1 MTRARHARRAPG
13 LAAVVGAVVAANVR
27 RLVRDPIGMAFVFVV
42 PFVLILVV
50 GVTVP
55 DADAPRPLGY
65 VAGAGVPAA
74 LEARLREDPKLRT
87 VAYPDVDA
95 LAGAV
100 RRGHVA
106 AGASTALDPAG
117 ALEVVWWTDPG
128 RAPDPALRAAVVV
141 AVAEASGPTASTPPM
156 AVAER
161 TIGGAGAPVTGGFAR
176 AAPAYLI
183 LFVFLNTLVAA
194 WGLPAD
200 RASGVAQRA
209 HASPTGAGALLAG
222 EVGYRFGLA
231 VVQALV
237 VIAVG
242 ALLFGVSWG
251 DPWAVAA
258 IVAAFA
264 ALSAAASVA
273 LGSWARTPEQ
283 VTSFAPL
290 LGIALAMLGGCM
302 WPLEAMGPTLRAVAG
317 AVPHAYAVEAFQE
330 VIGGGAGLADVGP
343 QLAALLA
350 FGLGFAALAGLA
362 HRRSARG

>member
-1 MTRARHARRAPG
+1 MRRVPRAPG
-13 LAAVVGAVVAANVR
+13 PAAVVGAVVAANVR
-27 RLVRDPIGMAFVFVV
+27 RLARDPIGMAFVFVV

-65 VAGAGVPAA
+65 VAGTGVPAA
-74 LEARLREDPKLRT
+74 LEARLAEDPKLRT
-87 VAYPDVDA
+87 VPYADVDA
-95 LAGAV
+95 LTAAV

-106 AGASTALDPAG
+106 AGASTDLDASG
-117 ALEVVWWTDPG
+117 ALEVTWWTDPG

-141 AVAEASGPTASTPPM
+141 AVAEASAAGGSAAAPPF

-161 TIGGAGAPVTGGFAR
+161 TIGSAGAPVTGGFAR

-200 RASGVAQRA
+200 RTSGVARRS
-209 HASPTGAGALLAG
+209 HASPAGAGALVAG
-222 EVGYRFGLA
+222 EVGYRFGLGLVQSI
-231 VVQALV
+231 VVV
-237 VIAVG
+237 VVG

-251 DPWAVAA
+251 DPWAIAA

-302 WPLEAMGPTLRAVAG
+302 WPLEAMGPALRAVAG
-317 AVPHAYAVEAFQE
+317 AVPHAYAVEAFQQ
-330 VIGGGAGLADVGP
+330 VIGGGAGIADIAP
-343 QLAALLA
+343 QLAALVV
-350 FGLGFAALAGLA
+350 FGFGFAVLAGLA
-362 HRRSARG
+362 YRASARG

>member
-1 MTRARHARRAPG
+1 MRAPG

-27 RLVRDPIGMAFVFVV
+27 RLVRDPIGMAFVFLV

-65 VAGAGVPAA
+65 VAGAGVPSGFA
-74 LEARLREDPKLRT
+74 ARLADDPMLRT
-87 VAYPDVDA
+87 VVYADVDA

-106 AGASTALDPAG
+106 AGASTGVDASG
-117 ALEVVWWTDPG
+117 AIEVVWWTDPG

-141 AVAEASGPTASTPPM
+141 AVVGAATSAATPPI
-156 AVAER
+156 AVVERTLGAAER
-161 TIGGAGAPVTGGFAR
+161 TRGGAGAPVTGGFAR

-200 RASGVAQRA
+200 RASGVARRA
-209 HASPTGAGALLAG
+209 HASPAGAGALVAG
-222 EVGYRFGLA
+222 EVGYRFGLGLVQSI
-231 VVQALV
+231 VVV
-237 VIAVG
+237 AVG
-242 ALLFGVSWG
+242 ALLFGVAWG

-258 IVAAFA
+258 IVVAFA
-264 ALSAAASVA
+264 GLSAAASVA

-317 AVPHAYAVEAFQE
+317 AVPHAYAVEAFQQ
-330 VIGGGAGLADVGP
+330 VIGGGAGIGAIGP
-343 QLAALLA
+343 QLAALVA
-350 FGLGFAALAGLA
+350 FGLGFAALAGVA
-362 HRRSARG
+362 YRASARG